1 MAIYEGNIK
10 GDGLKVA
17 LVVSRFNG
25 SVTDQLVQGATDEL
39 IRHGVADE
47 AIDIY
52 RVPGAFELPPVA
64 RRTAESGKYSA
75 VVCLGAV
82 IRGATPHFEYVAS
95 EAAKGI
101 AAVAQAAS
109 CPVVFGVLTCDTLD
123 QAWERS
129 GGKSGNKG
137 ADAARAAMELVDLYQ
152 QLG

>member
-64 RRTAESGKYSA
+64 RRTADSGKYNA

-101 AAVAQAAS
+101 AAAAQAAS
-109 CPVVFGVLTCDTLD
+109 CPIVFGVLTCDTLD

-137 ADAARAAMELVDLYQ
+137 ADAARAAMELVDLYH